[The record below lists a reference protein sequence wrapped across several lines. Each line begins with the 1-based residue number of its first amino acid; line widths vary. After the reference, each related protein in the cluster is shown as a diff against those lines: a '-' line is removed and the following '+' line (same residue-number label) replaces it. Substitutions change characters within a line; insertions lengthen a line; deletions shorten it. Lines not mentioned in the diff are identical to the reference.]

1 MFFDRNHP
9 RRLAE
14 KNIPNCAGFSFG
26 FKARGRCIVHYVT
39 VIATQKLDDK
49 DKQVGIFFDRNR
61 LSKPIL
67 KDPLRVRIDYRCFMT
82 LLALDFDGV
91 LCDSV
96 LETAISGWKA
106 GAAIWPD
113 MSAPMPPDELL
124 SAYRSVRPLIETGH
138 EALLMMRLLKD
149 NSDPRELFDTFPERL
164 IRLME
169 QIGTDHEELQRLYGA
184 VRDRWIEDNAG
195 QWSSLSP
202 LYPGIKEFLGNLP
215 ASVAGYIITTKQ
227 ERFVRRL
234 LDYNGVAFPAER
246 IFGLERG
253 VPKETILRRLLTHH
267 PGRRLYFIED
277 RLATLI
283 RIMARTQPGVCRT
296 LGNRSE
302 KVGNRGHFPVNSR
315 PNSENLRPIETDSWA
330 NLPLSQPIHPK
341 SDRLLATVRLYL
353 ADWGYN
359 TGADRKSA
367 RESNIPILE
376 LHRLLA
382 LTFLE
387 DNK

>member
-1 MFFDRNHP
+1 
-9 RRLAE
+9 
-14 KNIPNCAGFSFG
+14 
-26 FKARGRCIVHYVT
+26 
-39 VIATQKLDDK
+39 
-49 DKQVGIFFDRNR
+49 
-61 LSKPIL
+61 
-67 KDPLRVRIDYRCFMT
+67 MT

-149 NSDPRELFDTFPERL
+149 GIDPLELFHGFPERL
-164 IRLME
+164 VRLME
-169 QIGTDHEELQRLYGA
+169 QIGTDHEELQRLYGT
-184 VRDRWIEDNAG
+184 VRDRWIEDNAE

-202 LYPGIKEFLGNLP
+202 LYPGIKKFLGNLP

-234 LDYNGVAFPAER
+234 LDYNGIAFPAEG

-253 VPKETILRRLLTHH
+253 VPKETVLRRLVTHH

-283 RIMARTQPGVCRT
+283 RIMGRTQ
-296 LGNRSE
+296 
-302 KVGNRGHFPVNSR
+302 
-315 PNSENLRPIETDSWA
+315 
-330 NLPLSQPIHPK
+330 
-341 SDRLLATVRLYL
+341 LAAVRLYL

-359 TGADRKSA
+359 TDADRKSA

-387 DNK
+387 DNT